1 MQGTHALVAA
11 VAVVGLTWGCGG
23 GSQTAPE
30 PAKAPAAEAK
40 AAAPAP
46 APASAAAGLIVI
58 EAEKPKASVKAGALA
73 WVPVTKPAGFSGT
86 GAMQA
91 LPNDDNVNNDT
102 DYTKD
107 SPRLDYEVDFPKAGT
122 WHVWVRGC
130 GATQEDN
137 SCHVGLDGKECETAD
152 RIAEFEEDWTWCN
165 DTKDGEPA
173 TIKVAAPGKHI
184 LNVWMREDGF
194 VIDKIILTQ
203 DTKLAPS
210 GKGP

>member
-1 MQGTHALVAA
+1 MQGTQALVAA
-11 VAVVGLTWGCGG
+11 VAVVGFAWGCGG

-30 PAKAPAAEAK
+30 PAKAPPAAEAK
-40 AAAPAP
+40 PAAPAP
-46 APASAAAGLIVI
+46 AAAPAAAGLIVI
-58 EAEKPKASVKAGALA
+58 EAETFKANVKAGSIA
-73 WVPVTKPAGFSGT
+73 WVLVAKPAGFSGT

-91 LPNDDNVNNDT
+91 LPNDGVNNDT
-102 DYTKD
+102 DYVKD

-122 WHVWVRGC
+122 WRVWVRGC
-130 GATQEDN
+130 GESQDDN

-173 TIKVAAPGKHI
+173 EIKVVTPGKHI

-194 VIDKIILTQ
+194 VIDKIVLTQ
-203 DTKLAPS
+203 DAKYTPT